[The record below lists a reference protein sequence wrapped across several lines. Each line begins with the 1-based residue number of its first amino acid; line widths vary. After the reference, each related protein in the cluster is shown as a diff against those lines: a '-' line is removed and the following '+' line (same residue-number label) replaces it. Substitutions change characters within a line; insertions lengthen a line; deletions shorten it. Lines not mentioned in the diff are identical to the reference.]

1 MNEIHLSRTVNAP
14 ADVVWD
20 LLAGVDEWT
29 EVLSGITRVERLD
42 PEPGFGVGTRW
53 RETRTM
59 FGREATEEMVVT
71 ACEAGS
77 SYVVEADSNGAAYRS
92 EVRVE
97 SDGTDV
103 STIRMHFAATPHG
116 LFNQALAATVGRAFQ
131 GATRRA
137 LQVDLDDIAAAAE
150 ARSGR

>member
-1 MNEIHLSRTVNAP
+1 MNEIHLTRTVNAP
-14 ADVVWD
+14 AAAAWDV
-20 LLAGVDEWT
+20 LTGIEHWT

-42 PEPGFGVGTRW
+42 DGTAFGVGTRW

-71 ACEAGS
+71 QLDPQHR
-77 SYVVEADSNGAAYRS
+77 YVVEADSHGAAYRS

-103 STIRMHFAATPHG
+103 STIRMTFAATPHG
-116 LFNQALAATVGRAFQ
+116 TVNRLLAATVGRAFQ
-131 GATRRA
+131 GATRKA
-137 LQVDLDDIAAAAE
+137 LQTDLDEIAEAAE
-150 ARSGR
+150 AGR